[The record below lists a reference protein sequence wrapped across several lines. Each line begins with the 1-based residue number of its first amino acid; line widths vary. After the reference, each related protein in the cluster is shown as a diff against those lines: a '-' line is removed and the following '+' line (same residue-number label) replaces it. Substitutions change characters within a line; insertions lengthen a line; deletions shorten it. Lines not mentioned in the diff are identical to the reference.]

1 MKIERVDVRLKIRDK
16 DELNEF
22 KLNPSAERSVG
33 RGGIRRIRGVVQAGG
48 AFVENSVKRC
58 FRGIPDTP

>member
-1 MKIERVDVRLKIRDK
+1 MRYLELIIE
-16 DELNEF
+16 EYEF